1 MTTMKTNRLQI
12 IVVVATLMATMTSCK
27 KHDGQWV
34 RDAPISFTFG
44 DVLYSNDFEPI
55 IIWGAHDNEIYIFNE
70 GGYELRISRD
80 GFTSKESAKKAMLH
94 LGFWQDVDIDA
105 DIIEIQGQEFKV
117 RIIEIGKPYKLQH
130 SGVSL
135 YDTKYLDPTTQTYS
149 GQEGIITF
157 TEIMPPRYFFGT
169 FAFTAI
175 DELRTQVYVAGSFEN
190 IEILGGG
197 RLMQVVD
204 HKTQEKLF
212 MLGTEPEE

>member
-1 MTTMKTNRLQI
+1 MKTNRLQI

-34 RDAPISFTFG
+34 REAPISFTFG

-55 IIWGAHDNEIYIFNE
+55 IIWGALDNGIYFFNE

-80 GFTSKESAKKAMLH
+80 GFTSKESAKKAKLH
-94 LGFWQDVDIDA
+94 LCFWQDVATDA
-105 DIIEIQGQEFKV
+105 DIIEIQGQELKV
-117 RIIEIGKPYKLQH
+117 RTIEIGKPYSLLH
-130 SGVSL
+130 SWVSL
-135 YDTKYLDPTTQTYS
+135 YDTKYSDPTTQAYS
-149 GQEGIITF
+149 GQDGIITF
-157 TEIMPPRYFFGT
+157 TDIIPPRYFYGT

-175 DELRTQVYVAGSFEN
+175 DELGTQVYVAGSFEN
-190 IEILGGG
+190 IEISGGG
-197 RLMQVVD
+197 ELVQVVD